1 MPGGEALARPIKKGI
16 DYFPLD
22 VDFLRDIKIR
32 KVMRACG
39 SAAPTILI
47 CLLGNIYR
55 DEGYYMK
62 WDEDTRFLVADDV
75 GTSEAS
81 VDEVVKKSIQV
92 GIFDSKL
99 YDQHQILTS
108 HGIQERYKKAA
119 YQKSDS
125 SIDKK
130 YDLLNVNHIDNGVS
144 NSGNPVNHAESTQSK
159 VNESKEE
166 ESKVNNTSLSAPA
179 SRIQEEFAILWG
191 MHPRKVGD
199 QGVAFDTYKNDVL
212 LGDITFDQVK
222 TKIEA
227 YKTQIELN
235 GTQTTY
241 IKTAG
246 KWFTERCWNNE
257 YDTTTP
263 KVPKKPS
270 ARQEPIPKWAQPDY
284 QAPAQER
291 TPEQEAR
298 DKAQIEAALKKL
310 KEGRDVNAS

>member
-1 MPGGEALARPIKKGI
+1 MARPIKKGI

-130 YDLLNVNHIDNGVS
+130 YDLLNVNYTDNGVS
-144 NSGNPVNHAESTQSK
+144 TIGNPVNHAESTQSK
-159 VNESKEE
+159 VNKSKEE

-199 QGVAFDTYKNDVL
+199 QGAAFDTYKNDVL

-235 GTQTTY
+235 DTQTIY

-246 KWFTERCWNNE
+246 KWFTERCWDNE
-257 YDTTTP
+257 YDTTP
-263 KVPKKPS
+263 P
-270 ARQEPIPKWAQPDY
+270 AGQEPTPAWAKPDY
-284 QAPAQER
+284 VAPVEEK
-291 TPEQEAR
+291 TPEQ
-298 DKAQIEAALKKL
+298 AAVDQAKL
-310 KEGRDVNAS
+310 DEMMRKIKEGRDVNAS

>member
-1 MPGGEALARPIKKGI
+1 MLGGEALARPIKKGI

-125 SIDKK
+125 SIDNK

-144 NSGNPVNHAESTQSK
+144 NSGNSVNHAESTQSK

-166 ESKVNNTSLSAPA
+166 ESKGNNTSPSAPV

-199 QGVAFDTYKNDVL
+199 QVAALDTYKNDVL
-212 LGDITFDQVK
+212 LKNITFDQVK
-222 TKIEA
+222 AKIEA
-227 YKTQIELN
+227 YKKQIELN

-257 YDTTTP
+257 YDTTP
-263 KVPKKPS
+263 P
-270 ARQEPIPKWAQPDY
+270 ARQEPTPAWAKPGY
-284 QAPAQER
+284 VAPVEEK
-291 TPEQEAR
+291 TPEQEAV
-298 DKAQIEAALKKL
+298 DQAKL
-310 KEGRDVNAS
+310 DEMMRKIKEGRDVNAS

>member
-1 MPGGEALARPIKKGI
+1 MARPIKKGI

-130 YDLLNVNHIDNGVS
+130 YDLLNVNYTDNGVS
-144 NSGNPVNHAESTQSK
+144 TIGNPVNHADSTQSK
-159 VNESKEE
+159 VNKSKEE

-199 QGVAFDTYKNDVL
+199 QGAAFDTYKNDVL

-235 GTQTTY
+235 DTQTIY

-246 KWFTERCWNNE
+246 KWFTERCWDNE
-257 YDTTTP
+257 YDTTP
-263 KVPKKPS
+263 P
-270 ARQEPIPKWAQPDY
+270 AGQEPTPAWAKPDY
-284 QAPAQER
+284 VAPVEEK
-291 TPEQEAR
+291 TPEQ
-298 DKAQIEAALKKL
+298 AAVDQAKL
-310 KEGRDVNAS
+310 DEMMRKIKEGRDVNAS

>member
-1 MPGGEALARPIKKGI
+1 MARPIKKGI

-144 NSGNPVNHAESTQSK
+144 NSGNSVNHAESTQSK

-166 ESKVNNTSLSAPA
+166 ESKGNNTSPSAPV

-199 QGVAFDTYKNDVL
+199 QVAALDTYKNDVL
-212 LGDITFDQVK
+212 LKNITFDQVK
-222 TKIEA
+222 AKIEA
-227 YKTQIELN
+227 YKKQIELN

-257 YDTTTP
+257 YDTTPP
-263 KVPKKPS
+263 KAPKKPS

>member
-1 MPGGEALARPIKKGI
+1 MARPIKKGI

-47 CLLGNIYR
+47 CLLGNIYH

-257 YDTTTP
+257 YDTTPP
-263 KVPKKPS
+263 KAPKKPS
-270 ARQEPIPKWAQPDY
+270 VRQEPIPKWAQPDY
-284 QAPAQER
+284 QASAQER